1 MANYPIF
8 PSLSRQPS
16 MDTSKSTE
24 DDTIRDTSE
33 SGYVS
38 TRPRFTRVR
47 DTWKI
52 NVRNLVAEDKRVLD
66 YFTKVT
72 AARGGNSFLF
82 PNLLPNWSFEFPA
95 LDATELAQGW
105 YQADDPVAA
114 LPVSIVTSNIE
125 DGAAALC
132 FGTAA
137 ATMLAEGAS
146 LSAEVDSDV
155 VTPCAPGDVY
165 LFHARVCPTQGTLA
179 AASTLWAEALMYTY
193 DADGNQSTLAAAGNG
208 FNCSVSGWQD
218 YYDTFTIP
226 AGAVSFR
233 MRLLGNL
240 TGSSSA
246 AIALDGSASILFDR
260 VGCALL
266 TPAQMYG
273 RMVGSDA
280 LPRPVRF
287 SKLPELADIGYG
299 NGVKRYG
306 ANFELTEV

>member
-1 MANYPIF
+1 MATYPIF

-24 DDTIRDTSE
+24 DDTIKDQSE

-38 TRPRFTRVR
+38 TRPRFTRSR
-47 DTWKI
+47 DTWKL

-66 YFTKVT
+66 YFLKVT
-72 AARGGNSFLF
+72 AARGANSFLF
-82 PNLLPNWSFEFPA
+82 PNLLPNGSFEFPA
-95 LDATELAQGW
+95 LDATQIAQDW
-105 YQADDPVAA
+105 YLADDPQAA

-125 DGAAALC
+125 DGSQALS

-137 ATMLAEGAS
+137 TLTAGAS
-146 LSAEVDSDV
+146 VVAEVDSDV
-155 VTPCAPGDVY
+155 VTPCTPGDVY
-165 LFHARVCPTQGTLA
+165 LFRARVRPTQGTLA
-179 AASTLWAEALMYTY
+179 AASTLWAEAAIYTY
-193 DADGNQSTLAAAGNG
+193 DASGVQSALAGSGSG
-208 FNCSVSGWQD
+208 FNTSVSGWQD
-218 YYDTFTIP
+218 YYATFTIP
-226 AGAVSFR
+226 TGAISFR
-233 MRLLGNL
+233 MRLVGNL

-246 AIALDGSASILFDR
+246 AITLDGSASILFDR
-260 VGCALL
+260 VGCGLL

-287 SKLPELADIGYG
+287 SKLPEFSDIGYG

-306 ANFELTEV
+306 VNFELTEV